1 LNLFGFKVFQ
11 ETYRLSPWSF
21 SHRHGFHELVGVVYA
36 AGLLVPS
43 GSGLWCK
50 KKAPF
55 LGKAETTKKKIG
67 TTKQFVWFL
76 IQKIGFSVK
85 CREEK
90 EGGFLGP
97 NVSLKSARFLKS
109 GVFALQQA
117 EVAV

>member
-1 LNLFGFKVFQ
+1 MDFMN
-11 ETYRLSPWSF
+11 W
-21 SHRHGFHELVGVVYA
+21 LVWFMQQVYWC
-36 AGLLVPS
+36 LQVPVY
-43 GSGLWCK
+43 GAK
-50 KKAPF
+50 KKLLFSAKLKQP
-55 LGKAETTKKKIG
+55 KKKIG